1 LTSNELND
9 IHKMI
14 NTIYDNINLTGITRS
29 EIILVNGIPYILETN
44 TIPGFTKQSIVPQQI
59 KAAGLSINDIIE
71 SQIKS
76 LL

>member
-1 LTSNELND
+1 
-9 IHKMI
+9 MI
-14 NTIYDNINLTGITRS
+14 NTIYDKINLSGITRS
-29 EIILVNGIPYILETN
+29 EIILVHGIPHLLETN

-59 KAAGLSINDIIE
+59 KAAGLSINEIIE